1 MQCELCGRY
10 CDCVQAI
17 VEGTMLWVCN
27 DCSSYGEVIEIK
39 KPMMEELKKKPV
51 FNIKEKD
58 ILGDLVV
65 RNSKEIIRKAREKKG
80 LTQSQLGFAIAE
92 KESLIHSLEN
102 GSITPP
108 LKVIKKLEQFL
119 GVKLMGNAV
128 NNDKIEVKGNVIQE
142 TKEEKSI
149 LNFKSPNLTIG
160 DLVEIKKSRR
170 EKRGTQENTE

>member
-17 VEGTMLWVCN
+17 VEGTILWVCN

-39 KPMMEELKKKPV
+39 KPVMEEVKKKAV
-51 FNIKEKD
+51 LNVKERNVMS
-58 ILGDLVV
+58 DLIVH
-65 RNSKEIIRKAREKKG
+65 NFKEVIRKAREKKG

-108 LKVIKKLEQFL
+108 LKVVKKLEQFL
-119 GVKLMGNAV
+119 GIKLVGNTEKA
-128 NNDKIEVKGNVIQE
+128 EVKDEVINE
-142 TKEEKSI
+142 AKGEKNI
-149 LNFKSPNLTIG
+149 LNFKNSNLTIG
-160 DLVEIKKSRR
+160 DLVELKKSKR
-170 EKRGTQENTE
+170 EKRGTQESIE